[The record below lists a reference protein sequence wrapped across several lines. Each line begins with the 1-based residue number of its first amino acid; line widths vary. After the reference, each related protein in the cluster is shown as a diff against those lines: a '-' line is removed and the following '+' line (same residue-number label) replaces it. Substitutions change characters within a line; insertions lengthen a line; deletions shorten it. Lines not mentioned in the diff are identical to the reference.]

1 MTKDGLLPCSRK
13 CRELKTA
20 CPNKEC
26 RMWIDFKKEHNCA
39 LISIYENGPMT
50 LREIAERSGISFAR
64 VKKIETKAV
73 GKIKN
78 TNILSCFEF

>member
-1 MTKDGLLPCSRK
+1 MTKDGLRICSRK
-13 CRELKTA
+13 CMELKTA
-20 CPNKEC
+20 CPNEEC
-26 RMWIDFKKEHNCA
+26 RLWIDFKNEYNCT

-64 VKKIETKAV
+64 VKQIETKAV

>member
-1 MTKDGLLPCSRK
+1 MKKDGLRLCSRK
-13 CRELKTA
+13 CIELKTA
-20 CPNKEC
+20 CPDKEC
-26 RMWIDFKKEHNCA
+26 RLWIDFKNEYNCT

-64 VKKIETKAV
+64 VKQIQTKAIA
-73 GKIKN
+73 KIKN

>member
-1 MTKDGLLPCSRK
+1 MKKDGLRLCSRK
-13 CRELKTA
+13 CIELKTA
-20 CPNKEC
+20 CPNEEC
-26 RMWIDFKKEHNCA
+26 RMWIDFKNEYNCT

-64 VKKIETKAV
+64 VKQIETKAV

-78 TNILSCFEF
+78 TKILSCFEF